1 MSKITFSELIDQVS
15 GATSLSKQVCHVVL
29 RNLAETIEEGL
40 VRDGQVRLKGL
51 GTFRLRRVA
60 QRKGINPR
68 TGQPI
73 EIREHN
79 KVVFHPQ
86 TKIKNKL
93 NKDLS
98 QTSKPTIVVREPIQE
113 PVKTRSIKE
122 LWQTNKTFQ
131 YGTGVAALALIV
143 LFGSLWLGGGDR
155 NQQQDLV
162 DTVIA
167 ITDEQEPIKTIVD
180 PEPLQ
185 ESEPDIT
192 PPEQVIEVIPDDPPE
207 KLAIE
212 KPHYQ
217 SHKIQSGDNLWDIA
231 EEYYGDPYLWPL
243 IYERNKDVIANPDI
257 MIPGS
262 DVFIPTLAG
271 SAAELEKSDIEGLA
285 KGNALVYLVYSQ
297 NNTPG
302 AQDFLKVALK
312 LDPGITEK
320 LGIQGT
326 GDILVTQAR
335 E

>member
-1 MSKITFSELIDQVS
+1 MSKITFSELIEQVS
-15 GATSLSKQVCHVVL
+15 GATGLSKQVCHVVL
-29 RNLAETIEEGL
+29 RGLAETIEEGL

-86 TKIKNKL
+86 TEIKNKL

-98 QTSKPTIVVREPIQE
+98 QTPKPIIVIREPVQE

-122 LWQTNKTFQ
+122 LWQTNKIFQ
-131 YGTGVAALALIV
+131 YGTSAAALALII
-143 LFGSLWLGGGDR
+143 LFGSLWLGGGDS
-155 NQQQDLV
+155 NQKDLTE
-162 DTVIA
+162 TVVA
-167 ITDEQEPIKTIVD
+167 LTDEQEPIKTIVD

-185 ESEPDIT
+185 EEPDVA
-192 PPEQVIEVIPDDPPE
+192 PPEQVIEIIPDDSPE
-207 KLAIE
+207 EIAIE

-217 SHKIQSGDNLWDIA
+217 SHMIQSGDNLWTIA

-243 IYERNKDVIANPDI
+243 IYERNKDVIANPDLL
-257 MIPGS
+257 IPGS
-262 DVFIPTLAG
+262 DVFIPALEG

-285 KGNALVYLVYSQ
+285 KGNALAYLVYSQ

-320 LGIQGT
+320 LGIDQGT
-326 GDILVTQAR
+326 GDILVTKAR